1 MANDKLFEKVSEY
14 IGRLSALASIDPYQ
28 TKSDA
33 MESLIETGMWD
44 KDGNYVGLEKLN
56 E

>member
-1 MANDKLFEKVSEY
+1 MANDKLFEKISEY

-44 KDGNYVGLEKLN
+44 KDGHYIGLEKLN

>member
-1 MANDKLFEKVSEY
+1 MANDKLFEKISEY

-33 MESLIETGMWD
+33 MESLIETGMWN
-44 KDGNYVGLEKLN
+44 KDGNYVGLEKLSQ
-56 E
+56 